1 MKPCPPGL
9 PVLIAALML
18 ALLSPVARGATDI
31 VVCQACHGAH
41 GEGNPML
48 NAPALAGQHQNYLER
63 QVMNFRAGRRGAD
76 ASDTTGAVM
85 RAQAMAL
92 DPADIARLTAAFA
105 ALPAAKTTAGAGDAA
120 RGKARFDSECAAC
133 HGWRGDGYPQLGTP
147 NLRILGAAYFAAQI
161 GAYQRGWRGASVAE
175 GPLDQHGEWMRAVA
189 GVMTEPRDVADIQT
203 YLASLR

>member
-1 MKPCPPGL
+1 
-9 PVLIAALML
+9 ML

-147 NLRILGAAYFAAQI
+147 NLRILGAAYFAAQV

>member
-1 MKPCPPGL
+1 MKLCPQGL
-9 PVLIAALML
+9 PVRFAALML
-18 ALLSPVARGATDI
+18 ALLSPIVRGATDI

-41 GEGNPML
+41 GEGNPAL

-63 QVMNFRAGRRGAD
+63 QLMNFRAGRRGAD
-76 ASDTTGAVM
+76 ASDTSGAVM
-85 RAQAMAL
+85 RAQATAL
-92 DPADIARLTAAFA
+92 DPADIARLTAAFT
-105 ALPAAKTTAGAGDAA
+105 ALPAVKAAAGAGDAA

-133 HGWRGDGYPQLGTP
+133 HGQRGDGYPQLGTP

-161 GAYQRGWRGASVAE
+161 DAYRRGWRGASGAE

-189 GVMTEPRDVADIQT
+189 GVMTEPRDVADIQA